1 MAETAAMSHIE
12 EGIEMHALSRPTIR
26 GFLVVALFVALTG
39 RQSLVAADDPAGDT
53 GTTERQ
59 ALLKQMRSAVAAI
72 KVTEQIGKQPRA
84 AKLVEEPIFR
94 YSDEQRFIRDAT
106 MWVWTIEGRPVSV
119 MKLERYSFPDPQRQ
133 WLFNVGS
140 ASPNLLTVTWP
151 FDREFESKKPGL
163 SFQGLSDGPKFADT
177 KSARLIQLKQLSRR
191 FTATM
196 TGGAADDAKTEMRLL
211 PTPLFRYASPPDHIA
226 DGALFGLSAT
236 GTNPDAMVAIQWRG
250 EKESARWEFG
260 ITGMTNGGLQVRL
273 DDKPAWSQ
281 PYLVNRGQ
289 VFETWTYFF
298 SERSE

>member
-1 MAETAAMSHIE
+1 MSKR
-12 EGIEMHALSRPTIR
+12 SWRTIT
-26 GFLVVALFVALTG
+26 GFLVVVWFVAQACRL
-39 RQSLVAADDPAGDT
+39 SLVAADDPAGET
-53 GTTERQ
+53 GTAERQ
-59 ALLKQMRSAVAAI
+59 AILKEMRSAVAAI
-72 KVTEQIGKQPRA
+72 KVTEKVGEQLRP

-106 MWVWTIEGRPVSV
+106 MWIWTVEGRPVSV
-119 MKLERYSFPDPQRQ
+119 MKLERYSFPDPKRH

-140 ASPNLLTVTWP
+140 ASPNLLTVAWP

-163 SFQGLSDGPKFADT
+163 SFQELSDGPKLAET
-177 KSARLIQLKQLSRR
+177 KAARLIQLKQLSRR
-191 FTATM
+191 FAATM

-211 PTPLFRYASPPDHIA
+211 PTPLFRFASQPDHIA

-260 ITGMTNGGLQVRL
+260 ITGMTNAGLQVRL
-273 DDKPAWSQ
+273 DDKPVWSQ

-289 VFETWTYFF
+289 VFETWTWFF
-298 SERSE
+298 SEQVE

>member
-1 MAETAAMSHIE
+1 MAETVAMSHIE
-12 EGIEMHALSRPTIR
+12 EGIEMHALSRQTIC

-39 RQSLVAADDPAGDT
+39 RLSLVAADVPAGDT
-53 GTTERQ
+53 GTAERQ
-59 ALLKQMRSAVAAI
+59 ALLKEMRSAAAAI
-72 KVTEQIGKQPRA
+72 KVTEKVGEQLRP

-94 YSDEQRFIRDAT
+94 YSDEQRQIRDAT
-106 MWVWTIEGRPVSV
+106 MWIWTERGRPVSV
-119 MKLERYSFPDPQRQ
+119 MKLERYSFSDPKRQ

-140 ASPNLLTVTWP
+140 ASPNLFKVQWP

-163 SFQGLSDGPKFADT
+163 AFQPLNGGPELAET
-177 KSARLIQLKQLSRR
+177 KGARLIQLKQLSRR
-191 FTATM
+191 FAATM

-211 PTPLFRYASPPDHIA
+211 PTPLFRYASPPAQIA

-236 GTNPDAMVAIQWRG
+236 GTNPDAMVAIQRRG

-260 ITGMTNGGLQVRL
+260 VTGLTNGGLQVRL
-273 DDKPAWSQ
+273 DDKQVWSQ
-281 PYLVNRGQ
+281 PYLVGRGQ

>member
-1 MAETAAMSHIE
+1 MQPIL
-12 EGIEMHALSRPTIR
+12 LSLLLIPPN
-26 GFLVVALFVALTG
+26 
-39 RQSLVAADDPAGDT
+39 QVAADT
-53 GTTERQ
+53 STSERQ
-59 ALLKQMRSAVAAI
+59 ALLKEMRSAAAAI
-72 KVTEQIGKQPRA
+72 KVTEKVGEQLRP

-106 MWVWTIEGRPVSV
+106 MWIWTVEGRPVSV
-119 MKLERYSFPDPQRQ
+119 MKLERYSFPDPKRH

-140 ASPNLLTVTWP
+140 ASPNLFTVQWP

-163 SFQGLSDGPKFADT
+163 SFQPLKDAAAIAESKA
-177 KSARLIQLKQLSRR
+177 ARLSQLKQLARR

-211 PTPLFRYASPPDHIA
+211 PTPLFRYASPHDQIA

-260 ITGMTNGGLQVRL
+260 VTGMTNGGLQVRL
-273 DDKPAWSQ
+273 DDKPVWSQ
-281 PYLVNRGQ
+281 PYLVSRGQ